1 MLKTVEAVLEDDGRL
16 RLLEAIDPPK
26 GARIFAV
33 IVEAE
38 GPVVNEHQKDATRHS
53 IGALSESV
61 LARDWLRPEEDEAWK
76 HLDDL

>member
-26 GARIFAV
+26 GARIYAL
-33 IVEAE
+33 IVEADDLSE
-38 GPVVNEHQKDATRHS
+38 KEDTQDAPRFS
-53 IGALSESV
+53 IGSLSESV

-76 HLDDL
+76 HLDEL

>member
-1 MLKTVEAVLEDDGRL
+1 MLKTDEAILEDDGRL

-33 IVEAE
+33 IVETE
-38 GPVVNEHQKDATRHS
+38 GPAVNEHKKETQRFS
-53 IGALSESV
+53 IGSLSESV

>member
-26 GARIFAV
+26 GARIYAL
-33 IVEAE
+33 IVEADDLSE
-38 GPVVNEHQKDATRHS
+38 KEDTQDAPRFS
-53 IGALSESV
+53 IGSLSESV

>member
-1 MLKTVEAVLEDDGRL
+1 MLKTVEAVLEEDGRL

-26 GARIFAV
+26 GARIYAL
-33 IVEAE
+33 IVEYDDPGDKE
-38 GPVVNEHQKDATRHS
+38 DTRFS
-53 IGALSESV
+53 IASLSESV

>member
-1 MLKTVEAVLEDDGRL
+1 MLKTVEAILEDDGRL

-38 GPVVNEHQKDATRHS
+38 GPVVNEHQKDTQRFS
-53 IGALSESV
+53 IGSLSESV

>member
-26 GARIFAV
+26 GARIFAL
-33 IVEAE
+33 IVEADDLGE
-38 GPVVNEHQKDATRHS
+38 KEDTQDVPRFS
-53 IGALSESV
+53 IGSLSESV